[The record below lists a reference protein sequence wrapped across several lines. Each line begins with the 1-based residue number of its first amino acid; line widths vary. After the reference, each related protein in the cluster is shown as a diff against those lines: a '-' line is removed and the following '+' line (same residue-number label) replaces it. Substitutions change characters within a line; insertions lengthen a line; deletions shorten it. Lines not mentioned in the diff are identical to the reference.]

1 MAADKPAT
9 NTVHSPRPIKPA
21 APDPPRYSL
30 YLLLGH
36 ALPGVSPSVCAS
48 LLLSECKGPQ
58 QIAVA
63 CGRALP
69 RIAQWV
75 EVGGVDLLPWGGWQ
89 FNPASS
95 LPVG

>member
-1 MAADKPAT
+1 MAAGELAA
-9 NTVHSPRPIKPA
+9 NTLRSPHPIKPA
-21 APDPPRYSL
+21 APDPPRSSL

-36 ALPGVSPSVCAS
+36 TLPGVSPSVSSS
-48 LLLSECKGPQ
+48 LLPNECKGLR

-69 RIAQWV
+69 RMAQWV
-75 EVGGVDLLPWGGWQ
+75 EVGGVDLLPRGGWQ
-89 FNPASS
+89 FYPASS